1 MYLIPNI
8 TLILMQLLP
17 FFVTLFGLY
26 FIIFKPMLEYL
37 DERNEQ
43 IEGSQKK
50 ALTLVEEANIKAKE
64 AEKELIAAKK
74 KANQVRQKGTDQAMK
89 EYTEQVSQA
98 RREAYASIQEAEAEI
113 AKSCEEARSNLK
125 LTADS
130 IASEISSSILGRYV
144 S

>member
-43 IEGSQKK
+43 IEGAQKK
-50 ALTLVEEANIKAKE
+50 ALTLAEEASIKAKA
-64 AEKELIAAKK
+64 AEKELIAARKK
-74 KANQVRQKGTDQAMK
+74 SNQVRQQGTNQAMK

-113 AKSCEEARSNLK
+113 AKSCDEARSNLK
-125 LTADS
+125 LTANS
-130 IASEISSSILGRYV
+130 IASEISTSILGRHV

>member
-37 DERNEQ
+37 DKRNEQ

-50 ALTLVEEANIKAKE
+50 ALTLVEEANIQAKE
-64 AEKELIAAKK
+64 AEKKLIAAKK
-74 KANQVRQKGTDQAMK
+74 KANQVRQKGTDKAMK

-98 RREAYASIQEAEAEI
+98 RREAYASIQEAEVEI

-125 LTADS
+125 LTANS
-130 IASEISSSILGRYV
+130 IASEISSSILGRHV
-144 S
+144 T

>member
-50 ALTLVEEANIKAKE
+50 ALTLVEEANVKAKE
-64 AEKELIAAKK
+64 AEKELIAARKRPIK
-74 KANQVRQKGTDQAMK
+74 FVNK
-89 EYTEQVSQA
+89 EQTKQ
-98 RREAYASIQEAEAEI
+98 
-113 AKSCEEARSNLK
+113 
-125 LTADS
+125 
-130 IASEISSSILGRYV
+130 
-144 S
+144 